1 MLSKQIENALNEQIN
16 AELWSAYLY
25 LSMSM
30 DFQAKGFVGIANW
43 YFVQFQEEQDHAR
56 IFMNYINSR
65 DGKVVLA
72 PIAGVKAEW
81 NNPLDAFND
90 TLEHEKKVT
99 GLINNLNRLAVEEN
113 DYATQQALQWFI
125 SEQVEEEDNARG
137 YIDALKKIGDNG
149 YGLYMFDK
157 ELAAR
162 TYTVPSPLAGKE

>member
-72 PIAGVKAEW
+72 PIAGVKTEW

-125 SEQVEEEDNARG
+125 SEQVEEEENARG
-137 YIDALKKIGDNG
+137 YIDVLKKIGDNG

>member
-125 SEQVEEEDNARG
+125 SEQVEEEENARG
-137 YIDALKKIGDNG
+137 YIDTLKKIGDNG